1 MKNEKR
7 LIILEIILVII
18 TLIAMIFNKNITRQI
33 FAVILLIYMIIN
45 KILIKT
51 DKISYASSRKITIL
65 LTIMGIIYVSLLYFL
80 GIYAG
85 YYYSIVKLSIWSII
99 NYIIPYVVVI
109 ISSEIIRKNI
119 LLKENKISKYLVL
132 LVMVMIDVILSTN
145 IYNLETVNDYF
156 TLISFIIV
164 SSIANNILYG
174 YIIKKY
180 RSAKGIIIYRIITTL
195 YMYVIPITP
204 NIYIFLESV
213 IKMVMPHIIYVII
226 EFFDNK
232 KEQIISVKEKKK
244 NTIILII
251 SCIIIVLIIML
262 VSCQFKYG
270 VLVVG
275 SGSMTGTI
283 NKGDIILYKRYEEE
297 EEVKKGD
304 IIVFNGE
311 GIKVIHRIID
321 EKMIGGTK
329 IYYTQG
335 DANVNKDEGYRVY
348 EDIVGEVKIRIPY
361 LGYFTLWINDLIGGN
376 I

>member
-180 RSAKGIIIYRIITTL
+180 RSARGIIIYRIITTL

-213 IKMVMPHIIYVII
+213 IKMVMPYIIYVII
-226 EFFDNK
+226 EFFD
-232 KEQIISVKEKKK
+232 
-244 NTIILII
+244 T
-251 SCIIIVLIIML
+251 
-262 VSCQFKYG
+262 F
-270 VLVVG
+270 
-275 SGSMTGTI
+275 
-283 NKGDIILYKRYEEE
+283 
-297 EEVKKGD
+297 
-304 IIVFNGE
+304 
-311 GIKVIHRIID
+311 
-321 EKMIGGTK
+321 
-329 IYYTQG
+329 
-335 DANVNKDEGYRVY
+335 
-348 EDIVGEVKIRIPY
+348 
-361 LGYFTLWINDLIGGN
+361 DLL
-376 I
+376 